1 MRKTSN
7 EGVGNLTVEVY
18 DGNSV
23 IKVHNAL
30 VKITGHYKPPGHF
43 KKPVSFSANSGPLGV
58 AKFSD
63 IPLGMYRVEMSK
75 EWYESSIIEKA
86 SAIIAGKDPVGHF
99 KKPNNLLKVNMFL
112 APHLRFNGSKLC
124 FIKNGSNSK
133 CWGAVSGRENLQSA
147 KFQNAKNKGPLP
159 EGRWIVRQDEYQK
172 MPNRSWIEMVLAEV
186 GRTAWPGG
194 ESAWGKNRIWLHP
207 IGRTKTYGRTGFSI
221 HGGDSPGSAG
231 CIDLTDSMP
240 ELVNMFLQYG
250 KDMLLKVNYE

>member
-133 CWGAVSGRENLQSA
+133 CWG
-147 KFQNAKNKGPLP
+147 
-159 EGRWIVRQDEYQK
+159 
-172 MPNRSWIEMVLAEV
+172 
-186 GRTAWPGG
+186 
-194 ESAWGKNRIWLHP
+194 
-207 IGRTKTYGRTGFSI
+207 
-221 HGGDSPGSAG
+221 G
-231 CIDLTDSMP
+231 CIWK
-240 ELVNMFLQYG
+240 G
-250 KDMLLKVNYE
+250 KSSICQISKRKE